1 MTKMKLITSNLF
13 SPLILFVL
21 INLIT
26 LVYALERF
34 SVNSQLDNQSSIL
47 SLLTAILAFC
57 GIANFSYYLYLRIK
71 EKLILICLSKDAFS
85 MFSGYVTITSS
96 LIYLIVDH
104 NDVAPFIIFLFMNVT
119 NFFLLMTHHDIT
131 KTYTDE
137 FKNNYKLLFMDS
149 ENIKWFLVFNKKML
163 NLKVKF
169 NKDGVMV
176 NNNYIEKENIKYYED
191 LFNKKIIDL
200 NDDELTLIDMHEI

>member
-1 MTKMKLITSNLF
+1 MSKIKFTINNLC

-26 LVYALERF
+26 LFYSIQRF

-47 SLLTAILAFC
+47 SLLTAIIASF

-71 EKLILICLSKDAFS
+71 EKLILICLSRDAFS
-85 MFSGYVTITSS
+85 MFSGCVTIISS
-96 LIYLIVDH
+96 FIYLITDP
-104 NDVAPFIIFLFMNVT
+104 NDIAPFITFLFMNVT

-131 KTYTDE
+131 KNYKDE
-137 FKNNYKLLFMDS
+137 FKNNFKLLFMDS
-149 ENIKWFLVFNKKML
+149 DNIKWFLVFNRKML

-169 NKDGVMV
+169 NKDGVMI
-176 NNNYIEKENIKYYED
+176 NNNYIENENIKYYED